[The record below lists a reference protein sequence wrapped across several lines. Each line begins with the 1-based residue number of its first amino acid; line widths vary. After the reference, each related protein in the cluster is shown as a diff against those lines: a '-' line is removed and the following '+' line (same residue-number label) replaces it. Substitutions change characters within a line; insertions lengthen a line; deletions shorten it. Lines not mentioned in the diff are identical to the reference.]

1 MARYVLSDRGNVTDE
16 DENEEQ
22 KKKKKKKK
30 KGSEY
35 VMGDDGIIRL
45 STQDIAPVKV
55 EHDSFFKSGALAD
68 GYHVGDLSLSLL
80 ATAGD
85 TALNVVKGAGSMVEG
100 VTDLLLYG
108 ASGLSDLVGADSF
121 ADDLKDLAKK
131 SSVNDLLSGAEGITD
146 KYSFFG
152 DKMDSVSQGLGQ
164 VGTIILTG
172 GVAGAAGLGAG
183 ATTAIT
189 TGAMGLS
196 SMGSGMSEA
205 YQANASDE
213 DAFVYGLSK
222 GVIDAGSEL
231 IFGGLGKVV
240 NAVGI
245 SKGLSSL
252 DDIFAKKLAS
262 KLSRQTAKNLVE
274 FGVKASAEGFEEVLA
289 GVGTAAAK
297 HFTYMSDEEL
307 SKLLKD
313 EKLLDQFVIGAVTS
327 GISQSGIVPG
337 MKSGSLAEANKTGH
351 DFVTGLTKNEQ
362 TVVDKVYADE
372 VAKAEK
378 KGKLSAKE
386 KNKIYDDVLNDLE
399 KGYIKTETI
408 EEVLGGKTYKAYQDT
423 VSKEES
429 LAKQEKALSE
439 EFQGLNKMVWQ
450 EMTGEQHDRREE
462 LRTQLSQIRQ
472 QIQEQKKNPARDQLK
487 QQLGREVSE
496 LVKQERLGESYAERG
511 RRAQAFQ
518 ADVSQYDERQRATVQ
533 AAIDSGILNNT
544 RRAHEFVDLVAK
556 ISADKGVAF
565 NFADNK
571 KLQETGFALEG
582 VTVNG
587 FVNSNG
593 VTVNVNSAKALNSV
607 VGHEIAHVL
616 EGTELYDGLQ
626 TAITQYAES
635 KGDYKTRLAQLT
647 KLYEGKEGYTGE
659 DAKAKI
665 QREVVADLVGDYL
678 FTDKEFV
685 SRLSTENRTVFEKIF
700 DEVKYLCRIAT
711 AGSKEAR
718 QLEKVKKAFEEAY
731 RAEGTK
737 NPTGDG
743 GMRYALGDIDYPR
756 KMVDFN
762 DTNGRRIAE
771 DETVNALIQRG
782 KVTTISKDSM
792 PAELSNVNWGE
803 KTEARAAIKV
813 ILKEFLGEDVVF
825 NLGENSAIAYLTS
838 KGLDHTL
845 AGENTKEKAVALSAF
860 YELIS
865 NAEYSYSG
873 LQDPHSKTIGRED
886 WDYFVS
892 VAEIEGGGTI
902 PLVFA
907 VRTIDQDVR
916 SQIYSIATKKNLAI
930 PRGDGTQGKPA
941 NAHPSYGDSS
951 SSGDIVEQNGSKVK
965 SQFSLSSAENVKAA
979 EQHFGIT
986 YKISEAGYLLTDGRL
1001 LDFSGRHEGGPGGYR
1016 TVDHR
1021 DITDALGDDYGDDTY
1036 SGGMIRFMGEG
1047 NIRLSPESGGINLS
1061 VKPNKAQ
1068 LSALDRYISNFRGE
1082 VILDIDDE
1090 NGNTVVSVE
1099 YPKRTYSKRI
1109 INDINAY
1116 FDNGTI
1122 PEPPSSIG
1130 QFLSLSEQKKQ
1141 EQTDELFPLPWTIKG
1156 EDVGLQEFP
1165 LPEGYQ
1171 EQAGAETS
1179 RDNGNVL
1186 EFPLPQGYGDHVPS
1200 RDNRGPVRE
1209 DIVTTEASK
1218 TDEGMFPLPPRYQK
1232 TTDKQRKWVG
1242 TSTASEVVD
1251 GKVVPGDLDQEL
1263 THYQPISNKKTLGN
1277 ANAKLSSLGYED
1289 SLVYFRGRVVD
1300 QKVGLDDIALGE
1312 RLIQEAVKKG
1322 DYETA
1327 GDLIMDISIL
1337 GTELGQKVQAL
1348 SIIKRLT
1355 PEGQLKMLQKTVER
1369 GKAKG
1374 DKAFDGVEITQDM
1387 VKTILETSNGD
1398 GTYDQNA
1405 LNGAVER
1412 VKQQIAD
1419 QMKVTA
1425 WDYINEW
1432 RYLSMLGNPKTHIR
1446 NMLSNVAMT
1455 GTRVVKNAIAR
1466 TIEDIAPVQNRTRTW
1481 ESASDEVKAFAKQAA
1496 TEAYKSDAD
1505 SKYSDSGSIKAKRK
1519 ILKTQAGNWLA
1530 NANSNALS
1538 WEDTIFSKFA
1548 YRRALQEYLT
1558 ANGIRTQA
1566 DIAKNSKLVAEAKK
1580 YAMDQAKEATFQQ
1593 DSYIASKISE
1603 IERRS
1608 PAWGVAIGST
1618 LPFKKTPVNIAKTAA
1633 AYSPLGF
1640 ARNIY
1645 DAVQVKNGNMEVS
1658 EAIDH
1663 LAQTLTGTS
1672 LSLIGYALASM
1683 GILNGAGEDD
1693 KEGKYDYQLGEQSYS
1708 VTLGNSTYSLSWL
1721 SPVAMP
1727 LFVGVNAYE
1736 QLVEGKEWDAN
1747 MVFEALG
1754 KTLDPMSEMSFLSSL
1769 DDVLSSYDSGAERFL
1784 GIFESMGQNYIS
1796 QFIPT
1801 VSSQIAATF
1810 DDTKRTTKP
1819 SADSGF
1825 TFGEETA
1832 RSLMYKIPGLRNM
1845 LEPSTDIW
1853 GNEVK
1858 QSGNLL
1864 TRAAENFLAPY
1875 SWRENIASEVDS
1887 EIKELYSQTG
1897 DSGLIPSVPYSYVS
1911 YKGEKYE
1918 MSAEEFTDYKKT
1930 YGQTAYD
1937 LMEKLFTTATYR
1949 NADNETK
1956 ADMVSK
1962 VYDHARDEAKK
1973 MLLDGRD
1980 VTYTNATSEGV
1991 EYYKENPIVGA
2002 IEHDMSVGEY
2012 ELFSTAPRKY
2022 ALAQAVG
2029 GYGSYKVYQ
2038 EALGKI
2044 ESDKDEDGNTVADS
2058 KKAKVID
2065 YINSLDAEYGE
2076 KIILYVS
2083 KYPSKESRSI
2093 YGYEIV
2099 DYLNGRSD
2107 ISYSQ
2112 MVAILLELGFKVSAD
2127 GRVTWD

>member
-1 MARYVLSDRGNVTDE
+1 MATREGLLEELRKRRAQQSTNTEQDNKTSEDRRAALLELLKKKRRTGVTEGVDSEYSGLTQNRDFAVRSQTGMHSFLQAKQERQSTESGKGLWQQILEATTAPQNQFDNPIVSGMVASSEQYRKDTSYMEPSDDWSQ
-16 DENEEQ
+16 EQ
-22 KKKKKKKK
+22 KDIFGYLYSDNTAKAYDYARKVNDAIKGAKEQQQRQRIAENATKNVWAGAGNTAAALLTAPTAIGDFMDNIAEAAGRGTITK
-30 KGSEY
+30 KGMLTPYDYSQAVTGGISQKLNEY
-35 VMGDDGIIRL
+35 GTIDESVPVLGGRGWGDVYGL
-45 STQDIAPVKV
+45 GFSTAQSLIAGFTGSKLGTGALTMLQ
-55 EHDSFFKSGALAD
+55 FFGQAAASGVDEAMEAGGTAGQALLFGAASGAAEAVAEKIGIDNLF
-68 GYHVGDLSLSLL
+68 SN
-80 ATAGD
+80 AGAK
-85 TALNVVKGAGSMVEG
+85 TLKSMLGNMVKQGIAEGLEEG
-100 VTDLLLYG
+100 VTSVLNG
-108 ASGLSDLVGADSF
+108 F
-121 ADDLKDLAKK
+121 ADQLIMGDKSKYSKAVAEYSKTMSEEEAKK
-131 SSVNDLLSGAEGITD
+131 KALQDTLEGVAFDMLGGMITGSANTAVMTGGRAV
-146 KYSFFG
+146 KNT
-152 DKMDSVSQGLGQ
+152 SQGK
-164 VGTIILTG
+164 
-172 GVAGAAGLGAG
+172 GA
-183 ATTAIT
+183 
-189 TGAMGLS
+189 LS
-196 SMGSGMSEA
+196 
-205 YQANASDE
+205 
-213 DAFVYGLSK
+213 
-222 GVIDAGSEL
+222 
-231 IFGGLGKVV
+231 
-240 NAVGI
+240 
-245 SKGLSSL
+245 
-252 DDIFAKKLAS
+252 
-262 KLSRQTAKNLVE
+262 
-274 FGVKASAEGFEEVLA
+274 
-289 GVGTAAAK
+289 
-297 HFTYMSDEEL
+297 
-307 SKLLKD
+307 
-313 EKLLDQFVIGAVTS
+313 
-327 GISQSGIVPG
+327 
-337 MKSGSLAEANKTGH
+337 
-351 DFVTGLTKNEQ
+351 GLTKNEQ
-362 TVVDKVYADE
+362 AVVDKVYKAA
-372 VAKAEK
+372 VAAEEK
-378 KGKLSAKE
+378 DGKVSQKR
-386 KNKIYDDVLNDLE
+386 KNEIYDQVIEQMDRGEID
-399 KGYIKTETI
+399 TETI

-511 RRAQAFQ
+511 RKGQAFQ
-518 ADVSQYDERQRATVQ
+518 ADVNQYEDAQRATVQ

-571 KLQETGFALEG
+571 KLKETGFALEG

-685 SRLSTENRTVFEKIF
+685 SRLSAEHRNVFEKIF

-737 NPTGDG
+737 NPTGEG
-743 GMRYALGDIDYPR
+743 GMRYSFKGYADDGKGIYESNFPKGTPKKAKGERILKYIQDVWSKKPISLRIEEGGEVRYIEAQFDPTYSEDKNIRTDASKLMGGNRHGNATEQRVTLDLADDYYQ
-756 KMVDFN
+756 
-762 DTNGRRIAE
+762 IASE
-771 DETVNALIQRG
+771 AEYNYSKDETGKDTATHQGVKRWHYFVNDIYF
-782 KVTTISKDSM
+782 
-792 PAELSNVNWGE
+792 AEQGSEELTPYRVSINVKEKGDGHYFYNFSAE
-803 KTEARAAIKV
+803 KTEGTSTQRTLHAAVNDSNNATANGSSSMFSISESNRNVNNK
-813 ILKEFLGEDVVF
+813 D
-825 NLGENSAIAYLTS
+825 S
-838 KGLDHTL
+838 
-845 AGENTKEKAVALSAF
+845 LSA
-860 YELIS
+860 EGE
-865 NAEYSYSG
+865 AE
-873 LQDPHSKTIGRED
+873 SK
-886 WDYFVS
+886 
-892 VAEIEGGGTI
+892 A
-902 PLVFA
+902 P
-907 VRTIDQDVR
+907 
-916 SQIYSIATKKNLAI
+916 
-930 PRGDGTQGKPA
+930 
-941 NAHPSYGDSS
+941 
-951 SSGDIVEQNGSKVK
+951 
-965 SQFSLSSAENVKAA
+965 
-979 EQHFGIT
+979 
-986 YKISEAGYLLTDGRL
+986 
-1001 LDFSGRHEGGPGGYR
+1001 
-1016 TVDHR
+1016 
-1021 DITDALGDDYGDDTY
+1021 
-1036 SGGMIRFMGEG
+1036 
-1047 NIRLSPESGGINLS
+1047 
-1061 VKPNKAQ
+1061 
-1068 LSALDRYISNFRGE
+1068 
-1082 VILDIDDE
+1082 
-1090 NGNTVVSVE
+1090 
-1099 YPKRTYSKRI
+1099 
-1109 INDINAY
+1109 
-1116 FDNGTI
+1116 
-1122 PEPPSSIG
+1122 
-1130 QFLSLSEQKKQ
+1130 
-1141 EQTDELFPLPWTIKG
+1141 FPLPWTIKG

-1171 EQAGAETS
+1171 EQAAESRTADPEQLAPVPEDVALFPMPEDIAQLEAQKQGKADADAS

-1186 EFPLPQGYGDHVPS
+1186 EFPLPPGYGDHVPS
-1200 RDNRGPVRE
+1200 RDNLGPVRE
-1209 DIVTTEASK
+1209 DIVTTEAAK
-1218 TDEGMFPLPPRYQK
+1218 TDEGMFPLPPGYQD

-1242 TSTASEVVD
+1242 TSTASKVVD

-1405 LNGAVER
+1405 LNGAVEQ

-1455 GTRVVKNAIAR
+1455 GTRVVKNAMAR

-1481 ESASDEVKAFAKQAA
+1481 KSASDEVKAFAKQAA
-1496 TEAYKSDAD
+1496 TEAYKSDAN
-1505 SKYSDSGSIKAKRK
+1505 SKYSDGGSIKAKRK

-1558 ANGIRTQA
+1558 ANGIRTQT

-1645 DAVQVKNGNMEVS
+1645 DAVQVKKGNMEVS

-2127 GRVTWD
+2127 GRVTW